1 MRHELY
7 VFVLGEPLEEEEEET
22 PIKLWAAAVG
32 KGGELRV

>member
-7 VFVLGEPLEEEEEET
+7 VFVLGEPLEEEEET